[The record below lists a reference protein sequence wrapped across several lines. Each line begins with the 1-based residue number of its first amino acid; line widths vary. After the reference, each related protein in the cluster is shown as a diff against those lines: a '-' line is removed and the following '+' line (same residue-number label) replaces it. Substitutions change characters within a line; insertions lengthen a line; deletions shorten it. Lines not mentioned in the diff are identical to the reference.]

1 MGKIALL
8 GDPHAKISDKHEV
21 EAVIRYIISLKRQHI
36 IDDLVILGDL
46 FDTHA
51 IVRLEVWF
59 FWKEMFALLAEAFKG
74 SSVDVIMGNHDVPGS
89 KELSSISSIG
99 TFKDIF
105 PSINFVE
112 FAPLKRNNILFVP
125 FKFEEDIFVEF
136 CNKNKDCHT
145 VICHQ
150 TFNGAKYDNGM
161 YAPDG
166 FDPSKI
172 PQKNIISGHIHT
184 YSEFGKVFYPGV
196 ARWTSATDA
205 GKQKG
210 IWVVEFQGDGYSKQF
225 YSTENIVTP
234 MLYTEIR
241 EGDDLPCL
249 SEKAKHL
256 VHLIGSSQWVTKT
269 KKKLPGHKT
278 KTTYT
283 DSFKKRLETRKNTT
297 FEEFIKESSAQVE
310 KSDILSLVKGL

>member
-1 MGKIALL
+1 MSKIALL

-21 EAVIRYIISLKRQHI
+21 EAVIRYIISLKKQQKV
-36 IDDLVILGDL
+36 DDLVILGDL

-59 FWKEMFALLAEAFKG
+59 FWKEMFSLLAEAFKD
-74 SSVDVIMGNHDVPGS
+74 SNVDVIMGNHDIPGS

-112 FAPLKRNNILFVP
+112 SAPFKRKNVLFVP
-125 FKFEEDIFVEF
+125 FTFEEDQFVQI
-136 CNKNKDCHT
+136 CNENNNCHT

-150 TFNGAKYDNGM
+150 TFDGAKYDNGM

-172 PQKNIISGHIHT
+172 SQKNIISGHIHT
-184 YSEFGKVFYPGV
+184 HAEFDKVFYPGV

-205 GKQKG
+205 GKSKG
-210 IWVVEFQGDGYSKQF
+210 IWVIEFDGDSYSKEF
-225 YSTENIVTP
+225 YSTEHVVTP
-234 MLYTEIR
+234 MVYTELR
-241 EGDDLPCL
+241 EGDELPVL
-249 SEKAKHL
+249 SDKAKHL

-269 KKKLPGHKT
+269 KKKLAGHKT

-283 DSFKKRLETRKNTT
+283 DTFKKKSDVRKNKT
-297 FEEFIKESSAQVE
+297 FDDFIKDSSTSVE
-310 KSDILSLVKGL
+310 KSDILSLIKSL